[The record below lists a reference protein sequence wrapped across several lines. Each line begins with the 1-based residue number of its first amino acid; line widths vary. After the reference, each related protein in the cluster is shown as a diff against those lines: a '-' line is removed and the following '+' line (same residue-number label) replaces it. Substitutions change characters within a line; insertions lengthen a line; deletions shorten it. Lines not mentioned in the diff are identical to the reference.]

1 MDRVHIQK
9 SKIAETLFGAS
20 AAGWSPG
27 SDDGRLERENM
38 KTTIEYYGMKKE
50 ELQETVN
57 EYGYTKEECKLL
69 DESENTRFYDIL
81 ALLEDSKEYYK
92 SMGYNI
98 GETIAM
104 SDGRFALLLN
114 Y

>member
-1 MDRVHIQK
+1 MGR
-9 SKIAETLFGAS
+9 
-20 AAGWSPG
+20 SPG
-27 SDDGRLERENM
+27 ADDGRPERGNM

-92 SMGYNI
+92 SMGYKI

>member
-1 MDRVHIQK
+1 MER
-9 SKIAETLFGAS
+9 
-20 AAGWSPG
+20 PPR
-27 SDDGRLERENM
+27 DGLPVLMRRTRKGKYENNNR
-38 KTTIEYYGMKKE
+38 ILRNKKE

-92 SMGYNI
+92 SMGYKI

-104 SDGRFALLLN
+104 SGGRFALLLN

>member
-1 MDRVHIQK
+1 MM
-9 SKIAETLFGAS
+9 
-20 AAGWSPG
+20 AGEKG
-27 SDDGRLERENM
+27 KKM

-57 EYGYTKEECKLL
+57 EYGYTREECKLL
-69 DESENTRFYDIL
+69 DESENTRFYDTL

-98 GETIAM
+98 GETLAM

>member
-1 MDRVHIQK
+1 MGR
-9 SKIAETLFGAS
+9 
-20 AAGWSPG
+20 SPG
-27 SDDGRLERENM
+27 ADAGRPERGNM

-57 EYGYTKEECKLL
+57 EYGYTREECKLL
-69 DESENTRFYDIL
+69 DESENTRFYDTL
-81 ALLEDSKEYYK
+81 ALLEDSKAYYK

-98 GETIAM
+98 GETLAM